1 MKTSTVLFSGDK
13 IIISSAIDTPEGE
26 IKWGKPFTILK
37 KDSSAGDIGGAIIS
51 NLTSP
56 IESVASP
63 AEILKEAGFS
73 SWNELSGKSMM
84 LTAELKGNKIV
95 IHPYFSAP
103 GGEYFAVLNRD
114 KESAIEPY
122 ELGHAVIK
130 SLEYCS

>member
-1 MKTSTVLFSGDK
+1 MKVSTILFSGDK
-13 IIISSAIDTPEGE
+13 IIISSAVDTPDGE
-26 IKWGKPFTILK
+26 IKWGKPFIILK
-37 KDSSAGDIGGAIIS
+37 KGSSAGDIGGAVIK
-51 NLTSP
+51 NLLSP

-63 AEILKEAGFS
+63 LEILKEAGFL

-84 LTAELKGNKIV
+84 LTAELKGDKIV

-103 GGEYFAVLNRD
+103 GGEYYAVLNRD
-114 KESAIEPY
+114 KESGIEPY